1 MQEMVSR
8 RTGTYSTV
16 ALTNMDDILDGY
28 YMPGPERKHKS
39 PTRRLI
45 NHKNSTAAHKQ
56 RVATGLQRGEYS
68 QIYSIAPGSTYV
80 IEAQGGELPYDIAES
95 NPTQFYNRVLNQDIK
110 RCKVKDHNRLFF
122 VWTQRPLLKI
132 INSIKSK
139 LIKRLSAELGGQF
152 EKDIQN
158 ALNNPEIQE
167 NLKEMVENNQVE
179 LLNEDGAPFLQ
190 KHLEDLKKQVENEE
204 DSEQVDIRI
213 ESPSMN
219 KLENAE
225 LHVQEK

>member
-1 MQEMVSR
+1 
-8 RTGTYSTV
+8 
-16 ALTNMDDILDGY
+16 
-28 YMPGPERKHKS
+28 
-39 PTRRLI
+39 
-45 NHKNSTAAHKQ
+45 
-56 RVATGLQRGEYS
+56 
-68 QIYSIAPGSTYV
+68 
-80 IEAQGGELPYDIAES
+80 
-95 NPTQFYNRVLNQDIK
+95 VLNQDIK